1 MHLVGGNTMKAL
13 VTGWF
18 SYSLCKA
25 TAGDL
30 MACDLVY
37 EWLREAGH
45 TVDVA
50 LAPPFEGGVDW
61 RAVDPQEYSHLVFV
75 CGPFRDD
82 RIARE
87 LLGRFSHCHKTGL
100 NLSMLDPLEQ
110 WNPFDFLI
118 ERDSNQ
124 AVNPDVTMLS
134 QAPKVPVVGLILVHP
149 QHEYKDR
156 GRHKMANQALRRLI
170 ASREMAVVTIDT
182 RLDKNSTGL
191 RAASEVESLIA
202 KMDLVL
208 TTRLHGTILS
218 LKNGVPVV
226 AVDAIAGGAKVSS
239 QSQEIGW
246 PMCFGVETVTDEQ
259 LQKAFDFCLTPEAKK
274 LARECTV
281 RSQERL
287 ASLREKFI
295 AELSAAPVP
304 FYSGQ
309 NRTTPRRRRSVAKIR
324 SLLHRWIEPATR
336 LYDWIAD
343 RAAGS

>member
-1 MHLVGGNTMKAL
+1 MKAL

-18 SYSLCKA
+18 SFCGA

-61 RAVDPQEYSHLVFV
+61 RTVDPQDYTHLVFV
-75 CGPFRDD
+75 CGPFKEY
-82 RIARE
+82 RIARQ
-87 LLGRFSHCHKTGL
+87 LLARFSHCHKTGL
-100 NLSMLDPLEQ
+100 NVSMLEPLEQ

-134 QAPKVPVVGLILVHP
+134 SAPKVPVVGLILVHP
-149 QHEYKDR
+149 QPEYKGR
-156 GRHKMANQALRRLI
+156 GRHKMANQALRRLV

-182 RLDKNSTGL
+182 GLDKNSTGL
-191 RAASEVESLIA
+191 RAAPEVESLIA
-202 KMDLVL
+202 KMDVVL
-208 TTRLHGTILS
+208 TTRLHGTVLS

-226 AVDAIAGGAKVSS
+226 AVDAIAGGAKVTS

-259 LQKAFDFCLTPEAKK
+259 LQNAFDFCMTPEAKK

-281 RSQERL
+281 RSQDRL
-287 ASLREKFI
+287 AALREKFI

-304 FYSGQ
+304 FYSNQ
-309 NRTTPRRRRSVAKIR
+309 NGITPCRSRSVAKIR
-324 SLLHRWIEPATR
+324 SLLHHWI
-336 LYDWIAD
+336 
-343 RAAGS
+343 